1 MKDTKKPSSP
11 ITKRA
16 PFQPISR
23 PDQMLTALFEIK
35 DLATRGESAAIV
47 PLVDSLIAVAIA
59 NPGRLAASGWAGV
72 REIAEQSYQ
81 TGVNRGNIC
90 GGCHAIM
97 QILETGGAQ

>member
-59 NPGRLAASGWAGV
+59 NPGKLA
-72 REIAEQSYQ
+72 
-81 TGVNRGNIC
+81 TC
-90 GGCHAIM
+90 GT
-97 QILETGGAQ
+97 EPGAAQ